1 MCVANSEAR
10 LHFDI
15 YDFEGTAQ
23 VDCYDLGDLL
33 RSLDIV
39 PTQAS
44 VQKFGGTKKKGE
56 KKLSLEEFLPI
67 YSQFKKDK
75 DVGAY
80 EDFAECMK
88 VYDKMD
94 NGTMMEAELA
104 HILMSL
110 GEKLGDSECEEIMA
124 ICSGPADEEGNIKY
138 ERKFHVKNKT
148 IGSAVCGRFHLSDIK
163 SFSIVHANWLMCD
176 ISINIDLFWM

>member
-1 MCVANSEAR
+1 MSEAK

-15 YDFEGTAQ
+15 YDFEGIGK
-23 VDCYDLGDLL
+23 VDAFHLGDLL
-33 RSLDIV
+33 RSMDLV
-39 PTQAS
+39 PTQAA
-44 VQKFGGTKKKGE
+44 VLKAGGTQKVGE

-67 YSQFKKDK
+67 FSQMKKEK

-94 NGTMMEAELA
+94 NGTMLEAELA

-110 GEKLGDSECEEIMA
+110 GEKLSDRECDEIMQA
-124 ICSGPADEEGNIKY
+124 CVKTPPDEDGNIKY
-138 ERKFHVKNKT
+138 DSF
-148 IGSAVCGRFHLSDIK
+148 IK
-163 SFSIVHANWLMCD
+163 ALMAGPFPNEKKD
-176 ISINIDLFWM
+176 EK

>member
-1 MCVANSEAR
+1 MFVWNNIQQYLEAR

-15 YDFEGTAQ
+15 YDFEGCSK
-23 VDCYDLGDLL
+23 VDCFHLGDLL

-39 PTQAS
+39 PTQAA
-44 VQKFGGTKKKGE
+44 VEKAGGTKKVGE
-56 KKLSLEEFLPI
+56 KKLALEEFLPI

-88 VYDKMD
+88 VYDKME
-94 NGTMMEAELA
+94 NGTMLEAELA

-110 GEKLGDSECEEIMA
+110 GEKLSDRECDEIMHE
-124 ICSGPADEEGNIKY
+124 CVQGQPDEDGNIKY
-138 ERKFHVKNKT
+138 
-148 IGSAVCGRFHLSDIK
+148 
-163 SFSIVHANWLMCD
+163 
-176 ISINIDLFWM
+176 DLFIKKMMAGPFPEAEGDKKWAT